1 VGDGPERGRLEKLA
15 KKLQVY
21 DRVDFVGNKNRNH
34 VLQYMEKAN
43 VFAMVSS
50 PETFGL
56 VYIEAMAK
64 GCITIGSKGEGIDGV
79 IEDGENGFLCKAG
92 DVKALTSVLESIL
105 SLDKATKTRIISN
118 AIDTARNLTQENVSR
133 EYYHN
138 LRAILCN
145 SKGCR

>member
-1 VGDGPERGRLEKLA
+1 
-15 KKLQVY
+15 
-21 DRVDFVGNKNRNH
+21 
-34 VLQYMEKAN
+34 
-43 VFAMVSS
+43 MVSS

-79 IEDGENGFLCKAG
+79 MKMARMVFCKAG
-92 DVKALTSVLESIL
+92 DVKVLTSVLESIL